1 MADRNSPQP
10 KPSRQERFPNE
21 SGEYR
26 RARNALLESEIALR
40 RQIEAVA
47 AQRRALPPGGE
58 IPEDYVFQEGE
69 DARPVRMSQLFAGKP
84 TLIVYSF
91 MYGPKMEHACPSCTS
106 ILDALDGEA
115 RHVSQRASL
124 VVIAKSPTARIRAH
138 AKQRGWRSLRLLSS
152 AANSYNADYHGENAE
167 GGQTSA
173 LNVFTLKAGVV
184 RHSFG
189 AEMHNGPS
197 DPGQDPRHV
206 DLIWPLWNLLDF
218 TPEGRGDFHP
228 KLQYGDAPSE

>member
-1 MADRNSPQP
+1 MADGKTETTKASQ
-10 KPSRQERFPNE
+10 QVRFPNE
-21 SGEYR
+21 SAQYR
-26 RARNALLESEIALR
+26 RSRDVLLTAEIALR

-47 AQRRALPPGGE
+47 QLRRGLPLGGE
-58 IPEDYVFQEGE
+58 VPEDYIFQEDE
-69 DARPVRMSQLFAGKP
+69 DAHPVRLSELFAGKP
-84 TLIVYSF
+84 TLIAYSF
-91 MYGPKMEHACPSCTS
+91 MFGPKDDACPNCTS

-115 RHVSQRASL
+115 RHVTQRASL
-124 VVIAKSPTARIRAH
+124 VVIAKSPIARIRTH
-138 AKQRGWRSLRLLSS
+138 AKQRGWRTLRLLSS

-173 LNVFTLKAGVV
+173 LNVFTLRNGVV

-189 AEMHNGPS
+189 AELHNGPS

-206 DLIWPLWNLLDF
+206 DLIWPLWSLLDF

-228 KLQYGDAPSE
+228 KLQYAGDPLA